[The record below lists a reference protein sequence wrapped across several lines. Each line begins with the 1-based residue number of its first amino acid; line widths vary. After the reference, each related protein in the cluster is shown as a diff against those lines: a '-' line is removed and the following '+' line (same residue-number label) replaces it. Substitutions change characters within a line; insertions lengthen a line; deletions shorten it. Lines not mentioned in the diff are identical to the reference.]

1 MKPLVLRTLCIFTI
15 CLASQTLFAQGK
27 PVRKGPGALTKIA
40 KAARPKV
47 PNRTFSFPNLEK
59 LLIQRELR
67 TRQALEKLPLT
78 QPLLLPDEMP
88 ALAVNGWPWKR
99 DPLGPYVEL
108 PFFKRLSPGAQRNY
122 FLAANNRA
130 IATLWK
136 QRTALFK
143 ALKARENDFL
153 TQKVS
158 EPTTNPF
165 IQMAEQIGPEI
176 KQVMLGEIHDYVW
189 LQPGIGTFLEALRAK
204 YPNRKMVLAT
214 EFLPRGKKNMLP
226 AREWMSK
233 ANPEYEDLFK
243 TATRLGIRI
252 KGLESS
258 YVFYHTPPQMEIP
271 GVTPEEEVNMWSTPE
286 GMRVRNVDW
295 AKAIAEYRQEEPDA
309 LFIVYAGADHLDY
322 SKLSSLARRFPRE
335 ETFIGMVFPYVLD
348 EGQIM
353 TCDLVDEALPAL
365 NTVKYLSWPS
375 KELRNLAGF
384 DVRIKLPEPAKQE
397 AK

>member
-59 LLIQRELR
+59 LLVQRELR
-67 TRQALEKLPLT
+67 TRQALEKLSLS
-78 QPLLLPDEMP
+78 QPLLS
-88 ALAVNGWPWKR
+88 VSGWPWKR
-99 DPLGPYVEL
+99 DPLGPYMEL
-108 PFFKRLSPGAQRNY
+108 PFFKRLSPEAQRNY

-158 EPTTNPF
+158 EPTANPF
-165 IQMAEQIGPEI
+165 IQMVEQIGPEI
-176 KQVMLGEIHDYVW
+176 KQVMLGEIHDYIW

-214 EFLPRGKKNMLP
+214 EFLPRGKKNMLS

-233 ANPEYEDLFK
+233 ANPEYEALFK

-258 YVFYHTPPQMEIP
+258 YVFYHTPPQMEVP

>member
-1 MKPLVLRTLCIFTI
+1 MKPLVVRTLCIFTI
-15 CLASQTLFAQGK
+15 CLAAQTLFAQGK

-40 KAARPKV
+40 KAARPKA

-108 PFFKRLSPGAQRNY
+108 PFFKRLSPEAQRNY

>member
-1 MKPLVLRTLCIFTI
+1 M
-15 CLASQTLFAQGK
+15 
-27 PVRKGPGALTKIA
+27 
-40 KAARPKV
+40 
-47 PNRTFSFPNLEK
+47 
-59 LLIQRELR
+59 
-67 TRQALEKLPLT
+67 
-78 QPLLLPDEMP
+78 
-88 ALAVNGWPWKR
+88 
-99 DPLGPYVEL
+99 
-108 PFFKRLSPGAQRNY
+108 LS
-122 FLAANNRA
+122 
-130 IATLWK
+130 
-136 QRTALFK
+136 
-143 ALKARENDFL
+143 
-153 TQKVS
+153 
-158 EPTTNPF
+158 
-165 IQMAEQIGPEI
+165 
-176 KQVMLGEIHDYVW
+176 
-189 LQPGIGTFLEALRAK
+189 
-204 YPNRKMVLAT
+204 
-214 EFLPRGKKNMLP
+214 

-233 ANPEYEDLFK
+233 ANPEYEALFK

-258 YVFYHTPPQMEIP
+258 YVFYHTPPQMEVP

>member
-1 MKPLVLRTLCIFTI
+1 MKPLVACTLCTLTI
-15 CLASQTLFAQGK
+15 CLTAPALFAQAR
-27 PVRKGPGALTKIA
+27 PVRKVPGALTKIA

-47 PNRTFSFPNLEK
+47 PSRTFSCPNLEK

-67 TRQALEKLPLT
+67 TRQALEKLPLAE
-78 QPLLLPDEMP
+78 PLLLPDEMP
-88 ALAVNGWPWKR
+88 ALAVNGWPWRR

-108 PFFKRLSPGAQRNY
+108 PFFKRLSPEAQRNY
-122 FLAANNRA
+122 FLSANNRA

-136 QRTALFK
+136 QRTALFN

-158 EPTTNPF
+158 EPTATPF
-165 IQMAEQIGPEI
+165 TQMAAQIGPEI
-176 KQVMLGEIHDYVW
+176 KQVMLGEFHNYVW
-189 LQPGIGTFLEALRAK
+189 LQPGISTFLEALRAK
-204 YPNRKMVLAT
+204 YPNRKMVLVT

-233 ANPEYEDLFK
+233 ANPEYEAVFK

-271 GVTPEEEVNMWSTPE
+271 GVTPKEEVNMWSTPE
-286 GMRVRNVDW
+286 GLRVRNADW

-309 LFIVYAGADHLDY
+309 LFIIYAGSDHVDY
-322 SKLSSLARRFPRE
+322 SNPASLARRFPRE
-335 ETFIGMVFPYVLD
+335 ETFIGMVSPYVLD

-353 TCDLVDEALPAL
+353 TCDLVDEAFSAL

-384 DVRIKLPEPAKQE
+384 DVRIKLPKPEKQE

>member
-1 MKPLVLRTLCIFTI
+1 MNPLVVRTLCIFTI
-15 CLASQTLFAQGK
+15 CLAAPALFAQAR
-27 PVRKGPGALTKIA
+27 PVRKAPGALTKIA
-40 KAARPKV
+40 KVARPKV
-47 PNRTFSFPNLEK
+47 PNRTFSLPNLEK

-67 TRQALEKLPLT
+67 TRQALEKLPLA
-78 QPLLLPDEMP
+78 QPLLVPDEMP

-108 PFFKRLSPGAQRNY
+108 PFFKRLSPEAQRNY

-136 QRTALFK
+136 QRKALFE

-158 EPTTNPF
+158 EPIANPF
-165 IQMAEQIGPEI
+165 TQMADQIGPEI

-189 LQPGIGTFLEALRAK
+189 LQPGISTFLEALRAK
-204 YPNRKMVLAT
+204 YPDRKMVLVT

-258 YVFYHTPPQMEIP
+258 YVFFHTPPQMEVP
-271 GVTPEEEVNMWSTPE
+271 GVTPKEEVNMWSTPE
-286 GMRVRNVDW
+286 GLRVRNADW

-309 LFIVYAGADHLDY
+309 LFIVYAGSDHVDY

-335 ETFIGMVFPYVLD
+335 ETFIGMVFPYVVD

-384 DVRIKLPEPAKQE
+384 DVRIKLPEPEKPE
-397 AK
+397 SK

>member
-1 MKPLVLRTLCIFTI
+1 MKPLVVRTLCIFTI
-15 CLASQTLFAQGK
+15 CLAAPTLFAQGK
-27 PVRKGPGALTKIA
+27 PVRKGPGALNKIA

-108 PFFKRLSPGAQRNY
+108 PFFKRLSPEAQRNY

-153 TQKVS
+153 TQKVT
-158 EPTTNPF
+158 EPIANPF
-165 IQMAEQIGPEI
+165 AQMAAQIGPEI

-189 LQPGIGTFLEALRAK
+189 LQPGISTFLEALRAK

-214 EFLPRGKKNMLP
+214 EFLPRGKKNMLS

-233 ANPEYEDLFK
+233 ANPEYEALFK

-258 YVFYHTPPQMEIP
+258 YVFYHTPPQMEVP